1 MCTRCHSRS
10 AEILDDYPAV
20 PDNPARLEKYGE
32 AIGARFGS
40 AEKFAQRFSVPVRVR
55 EAGTRESSRS
65 ARSKAK
71 KETAPDERRK
81 RESEAM
87 HFVTGGIASTQPP

>member
-1 MCTRCHSRS
+1 LCTRYHSRS

-20 PDNPARLEKYGE
+20 PDSPARLEKYGE
-32 AIGARFGS
+32 AIDARFGS

-55 EAGTRESSRS
+55 VREAGTRESSRS

-71 KETAPDERRK
+71 TGDSSRRAA
-81 RESEAM
+81 EA
-87 HFVTGGIASTQPP
+87 